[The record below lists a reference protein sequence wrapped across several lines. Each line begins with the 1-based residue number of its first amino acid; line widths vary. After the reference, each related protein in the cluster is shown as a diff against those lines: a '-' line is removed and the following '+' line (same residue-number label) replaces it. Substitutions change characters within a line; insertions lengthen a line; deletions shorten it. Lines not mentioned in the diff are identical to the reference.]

1 MENELFVKIWWVF
14 IKNELFV
21 KIWWVLDDKAVFSCL
36 KWDLLEMS
44 NMWWVFKIIHEMSPK
59 MLLKMG

>member
-1 MENELFVKIWWVF
+1 ME
-14 IKNELFV
+14 NELFV